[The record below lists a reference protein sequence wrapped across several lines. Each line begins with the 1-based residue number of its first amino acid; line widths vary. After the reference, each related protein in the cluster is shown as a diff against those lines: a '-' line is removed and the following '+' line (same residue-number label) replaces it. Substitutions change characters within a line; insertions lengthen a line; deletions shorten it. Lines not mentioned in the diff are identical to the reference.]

1 MYTKSIIQQT
11 VEALQ
16 VKDSF
21 RIAIEQL
28 MDKYTI
34 EESVFVFKNGMLH
47 EAIEGYFE
55 VDKEYTTISEA
66 ISNCNLNTMGIR
78 VINNQTFV
86 TGNLKRT
93 ISECNS
99 EAQVFDLDKLENV
112 R

>member
-16 VKDSF
+16 VKNSF
-21 RIAIEQL
+21 KAALEQL

-34 EESVFVFKNGMLH
+34 EDSVFVFKNGKLH
-47 EAIEGYFE
+47 EAVEGYFE
-55 VDKEYTTISEA
+55 VDTEYTTLSEA
-66 ISNCNLNTMGIR
+66 ISNCDLNTMGVR

-86 TGNLKRT
+86 NGKLKRT

-99 EAQVFDLDKLENV
+99 ESQVFDLDRLENV